1 MILKI
6 TILNNI
12 MMEIYFF
19 LIFLIIN
26 IVKTEKLI
34 FVELQSRHGARA
46 PLNLIYN
53 GTDYLDYIGE
63 KWEYPG
69 ELTPSGQRMEY
80 ILGLRNRQRYI
91 TGKYN
96 FLSLKYDPHE
106 LLVYCS
112 EFNRT
117 MISMISQLQGL
128 YPMSSRGGDVL
139 TEKQINDS
147 IPPFNINYEEITN
160 EINCLNN
167 SALPNYMTAIPVHQI
182 SLTEKRFLNYIN
194 NDCKLKVNET
204 LENNKKTKKTIIDYG
219 NFFNNKYSKNLS
231 SYYTK
236 NGEDFKYDFDWIL
249 HFCDTLISDYSEG
262 KTLEDFINRTN
273 IKIDELINEC
283 NDLIAINYRDEIC
296 EDDNNNILLLESP
309 LLREMV
315 NYMKLRVDADICG
328 EIIENNITD
337 YSRPKMVIISGHDVT
352 ITFQIIYMIKYFGLD
367 LNLYKLPTYTSQI
380 AYEVIR
386 NDTEENSNKNLSYS
400 DYKVLFF
407 FNDDEI
413 FNITFEQFVDVIEK
427 NSWDLEQIDNFCIG
441 NNKNKEN
448 EEMKTEIIV
457 IIILGVIT
465 FILLVAVIVMA
476 IILVKKLNNENN
488 QNLLPQKE
496 FKDY

>member
-1 MILKI
+1 
-6 TILNNI
+6 
-12 MMEIYFF
+12 
-19 LIFLIIN
+19 
-26 IVKTEKLI
+26 
-34 FVELQSRHGARA
+34 
-46 PLNLIYN
+46 
-53 GTDYLDYIGE
+53 
-63 KWEYPG
+63 
-69 ELTPSGQRMEY
+69 
-80 ILGLRNRQRYI
+80 
-91 TGKYN
+91 
-96 FLSLKYDPHE
+96 
-106 LLVYCS
+106 
-112 EFNRT
+112 
-117 MISMISQLQGL
+117 
-128 YPMSSRGGDVL
+128 
-139 TEKQINDS
+139 
-147 IPPFNINYEEITN
+147 
-160 EINCLNN
+160 
-167 SALPNYMTAIPVHQI
+167 
-182 SLTEKRFLNYIN
+182 
-194 NDCKLKVNET
+194 
-204 LENNKKTKKTIIDYG
+204 
-219 NFFNNKYSKNLS
+219 
-231 SYYTK
+231 
-236 NGEDFKYDFDWIL
+236 
-249 HFCDTLISDYSEG
+249 
-262 KTLEDFINRTN
+262 
-273 IKIDELINEC
+273 
-283 NDLIAINYRDEIC
+283 
-296 EDDNNNILLLESP
+296 
-309 LLREMV
+309 
-315 NYMKLRVDADICG
+315 MKLRVDADISG